1 LNITP
6 ELVPGSNG
14 VYDIHAGDRTIFSKH
29 GTKRFPDNSEIIE
42 QLRRLLP

>member
-14 VYDIHAGDRTIFSKH
+14 VYDITAGDKTLFSKH
-29 GTKRFPDNSEIIE
+29 RTRRFPDNKEIID